1 MTKYINFTVLTEQE
15 VTRTDKNEKE
25 IAKNI
30 SCRLQFLDSARFMA
44 SSFLNLANDI
54 SEEIHKIKFKYRNN
68 SKDDLI
74 EHECSCSKKTIYKSL
89 MKS

>member
-1 MTKYINFTVLTEQE
+1 
-15 VTRTDKNEKE
+15 
-25 IAKNI
+25 
-30 SCRLQFLDSARFMA
+30 MA

-74 EHECSCSKKTIYKSL
+74 EHECSCSKRTINKSL